1 MCFSRAASQGALQP
15 GNLTRALAR
24 EISGLIDLEDCQRQ
38 VEPLLMTPPYK
49 FAPRARLLEFMRQT
63 GVPNLI
69 NLAAG
74 LPSVDCVPKAAL
86 KRAFDAAFIEEPDV
100 ALGYHTP
107 DGDYGLREMIAA
119 RFAGRGI
126 SVTAEEMVITT
137 GCTQA
142 LHGMIRLLAQPG
154 NVVACEAPAYYA
166 TLEMLGDLGVRVLPI
181 PVRDS
186 QGVDLD
192 LVSTLFERFRPK
204 FFAVCSTLSNPSGAT
219 LPNDARH
226 ALVEICRK
234 TGTRILEDE
243 IYGELSEIDGL
254 RPIRSYD
261 DGSIVSYVTSFSKTV
276 APGIRVGV
284 CVPGGSSDQFAQLKC
299 QQDMHS
305 ATLCEV
311 AFRKY
316 LETGDLDSHL
326 KYLKELNRQRR
337 EIAREV
343 IEKHFPDGTITWIPK
358 GGFLLWV
365 EVPQHID
372 IEKAYQAALQSNV
385 AFSRGKAF
393 FTTPETKVSAM
404 RLNCSR
410 PTTNELL
417 KGLEILG
424 KILSQSV

>member
-1 MCFSRAASQGALQP
+1 MNS
-15 GNLTRALAR
+15 
-24 EISGLIDLEDCQRQ
+24 
-38 VEPLLMTPPYK
+38 PYK
-49 FAPRARLLEFMRQT
+49 FVPQARLLDFMRQA
-63 GVPNLI
+63 GNPDLI

-86 KRAFDAAFIEEPDV
+86 KRAFDAAFSEEPDV

-107 DGDYGLREMIAA
+107 DGDYALRGQLAE
-119 RFAGRGI
+119 RFSRRGV
-126 SVTAEEMVITT
+126 SVTPEEMVITT

-154 NVVACEAPAYYA
+154 DIVACEAPAYYA
-166 TLEMLGDLGVRVLPI
+166 TLEMLGDTRIRVLPI
-181 PVRDS
+181 PVRNS
-186 QGVDLD
+186 RGVDLD
-192 LVSTLFERFRPK
+192 MVATLFERYRPK
-204 FFAVCSTLSNPSGAT
+204 FFVVCSTLSNPSGAT
-219 LPNDARH
+219 MPNDARR

-234 TGTRILEDE
+234 SDTKILEDE
-243 IYGELSEIDGL
+243 IYGELSEIEGL

-261 DGSIVSYVTSFSKTV
+261 DGSTVSYVMSFSKTV

-284 CVPGGSSDQFAQLKC
+284 CVPGGNTDRFAQLKC

-316 LETGDLDSHL
+316 LEEADLDSHL
-326 KYLKELNRQRR
+326 KYLKALNRQRR
-337 EIAREV
+337 ETGREL
-343 IEKHFPDGTITWIPK
+343 IEKFFPEGTTIWIPE

-365 EVPQHID
+365 EVPPLID
-372 IEKAYQAALQSNV
+372 IEAAYQAALLKNV

-393 FTTPETKVSAM
+393 FTTPEANVSSM
-404 RLNCSR
+404 RINCSR
-410 PTTNELL
+410 PTTNQLVE
-417 KGLEILG
+417 GLETLG

>member
-1 MCFSRAASQGALQP
+1 MDS
-15 GNLTRALAR
+15 
-24 EISGLIDLEDCQRQ
+24 
-38 VEPLLMTPPYK
+38 PYK
-49 FAPRARLLEFMRQT
+49 FAPRARLLEFMRQVGT
-63 GVPNLI
+63 PNLI

-74 LPSVDCVPKAAL
+74 LPSADCVPKADL
-86 KRAFDAAFIEEPDV
+86 KRAFDAAFNEEPDI

-107 DGDYGLREMIAA
+107 DGDYALRQKIAE
-119 RFAGRGI
+119 RFARRGI
-126 SVTAEEMVITT
+126 FVTPAEMVMTT

-154 NVVACEAPAYYA
+154 DVVACEAPAYYA
-166 TLEMLGDLGVRVLPI
+166 TLEMLGDMGIRVLPI
-181 PVRDS
+181 PVRDA
-186 QGVDLD
+186 QGFDLD

-219 LPNDARH
+219 LSNDTRL
-226 ALVEICRK
+226 ALLEICRK
-234 TGTRILEDE
+234 TSTHILEDE

-261 DGSIVSYVTSFSKTV
+261 DGSVVSYVTSFSKTV

-284 CVPGGSSDQFAQLKC
+284 CVPGGSSDRFAQLKC

-316 LETGDLDSHL
+316 LETADLDSHL
-326 KYLKELNRQRR
+326 KYLKELNCQRR
-337 EIAREV
+337 EIAREI
-343 IEKHFPDGTITWIPK
+343 IEKHFPDGTIIWIPE

-365 EVPQHID
+365 EVPQRID
-372 IEKAYQAALQSNV
+372 IEKAYQAALLKNV

-393 FTTPETKVSAM
+393 FTTPEANVSSM
-404 RLNCSR
+404 RINCSR
-410 PTTNELL
+410 PTTNELVQ
-417 KGLEILG
+417 GLEILG
-424 KILSQSV
+424 KILSRDV

>member
-1 MCFSRAASQGALQP
+1 M
-15 GNLTRALAR
+15 
-24 EISGLIDLEDCQRQ
+24 IS
-38 VEPLLMTPPYK
+38 PYK
-49 FAPRARLLEFMRQT
+49 FAPRARLLDFMRQA
-63 GVPNLI
+63 GNPNLI

-74 LPSVDCVPKAAL
+74 LPSVECVPTAAL
-86 KRAFDAAFIEEPDV
+86 KRAFDLAFIEEADV

-107 DGDYGLREMIAA
+107 DGDYALRAKIAE
-119 RFAGRGI
+119 RFARRGI
-126 SVTAEEMVITT
+126 SVTPDEMVITT

-142 LHGMIRLLAQPG
+142 LHGMIRLLARSG
-154 NVVACEAPAYYA
+154 DIVACEAPAYYA
-166 TLEMLGDLGVRVLPI
+166 TLEMLGDTAIRVLPL

-192 LVSTLFERFRPK
+192 LVSTLFERYRPK
-204 FFAVCSTLSNPSGAT
+204 FFVVCSTLSNPSGAT
-219 LPNDARH
+219 MSNDARR

-234 TGTRILEDE
+234 TDTHILEDE

-261 DGSIVSYVTSFSKTV
+261 DGSIVSYVMSFSKTV
-276 APGIRVGV
+276 APGIRVGA
-284 CVPGGSSDQFAQLKC
+284 CVPGGNTDRFAQLKC

-316 LETGDLDSHL
+316 LESADLDSHL

-337 EIAREV
+337 HIAREM
-343 IEKHFPDGTITWIPK
+343 IEKYFPQGTIIWIPE

-365 EVPQHID
+365 EVPPRID
-372 IEKAYQAALQSNV
+372 IETVYQAALLKNV

-393 FTTPETKVSAM
+393 FTTPETKVSSM
-404 RLNCSR
+404 RINCSR
-410 PTTNELL
+410 PTTNELVQ
-417 KGLEILG
+417 GLETLG

>member
-1 MCFSRAASQGALQP
+1 M
-15 GNLTRALAR
+15 
-24 EISGLIDLEDCQRQ
+24 IS
-38 VEPLLMTPPYK
+38 PYK
-49 FAPRARLLEFMRQT
+49 FAPRARLLDFMRQA
-63 GVPNLI
+63 GDPNLI

-86 KRAFDAAFIEEPDV
+86 KRAFDLAFIEEADV

-107 DGDYGLREMIAA
+107 DGDYALRAKIAE
-119 RFAGRGI
+119 RFARRGI
-126 SVTAEEMVITT
+126 SVTPDEMVITT

-142 LHGMIRLLAQPG
+142 LHGMIRLLAQSG
-154 NVVACEAPAYYA
+154 DVVACESPAYYA
-166 TLEMLGDLGVRVLPI
+166 TLEMLGDTAIRVLPL

-192 LVSTLFERFRPK
+192 LVSTLFERYRPK
-204 FFAVCSTLSNPSGAT
+204 FFVVCSTLSNPSGAT
-219 LPNDARH
+219 MSNDARR

-234 TGTRILEDE
+234 TNTHILEDE

-261 DGSIVSYVTSFSKTV
+261 DGSIVSYVVSFSKTV

-284 CVPGGSSDQFAQLKC
+284 CIPGGNTDRFAQLKC

-316 LETGDLDSHL
+316 LEGADLDAHL

-337 EIAREV
+337 HIAREM
-343 IEKHFPDGTITWIPK
+343 IEKYFPQGTIIWIPE

-365 EVPQHID
+365 EVPPRID
-372 IEKAYQAALQSNV
+372 IEAVYQTALLKNV

-393 FTTPETKVSAM
+393 FTTPETKVSSM
-404 RLNCSR
+404 RINCSR
-410 PTTNELL
+410 PTTNELVQ
-417 KGLEILG
+417 GLETLG
-424 KILSQSV
+424 KILSQNV

>member
-1 MCFSRAASQGALQP
+1 M
-15 GNLTRALAR
+15 
-24 EISGLIDLEDCQRQ
+24 IS
-38 VEPLLMTPPYK
+38 PYK
-49 FAPRARLLEFMRQT
+49 FAPRARLLDFMRQA
-63 GVPNLI
+63 GNPNLI

-86 KRAFDAAFIEEPDV
+86 KRAFDSAFTEEADV

-107 DGDYGLREMIAA
+107 DGDYALRAKVAE
-119 RFAGRGI
+119 RFARRGI
-126 SVTAEEMVITT
+126 SVTPDEMVITT

-142 LHGMIRLLAQPG
+142 LHGMIRLLAHSG
-154 NVVACEAPAYYA
+154 DVVACEAPAYYA
-166 TLEMLGDLGVRVLPI
+166 TLEMLGDTGIRVLPL

-192 LVSTLFERFRPK
+192 LVSTLFERYRPK
-204 FFAVCSTLSNPSGAT
+204 FFVVCSTLSNPSGAT
-219 LPNDARH
+219 MPNEARR

-234 TGTRILEDE
+234 NDIHILEDE

-261 DGSIVSYVTSFSKTV
+261 DGSIVSYVISFSKTV

-284 CVPGGSSDQFAQLKC
+284 CVPGGNTDRFAQLKC

-316 LETGDLDSHL
+316 LEGADLDSHL

-337 EIAREV
+337 QIAREI
-343 IEKHFPDGTITWIPK
+343 IEKYFPQGTIIWIPE

-365 EVPQHID
+365 EVPQRID
-372 IEKAYQAALQSNV
+372 IEAVYEAALLKNV

-393 FTTPETKVSAM
+393 FTTPEAKVSSM
-404 RLNCSR
+404 RINCSR
-410 PTTNELL
+410 PTTNELVQ
-417 KGLEILG
+417 GLETLG

>member
-1 MCFSRAASQGALQP
+1 MNS
-15 GNLTRALAR
+15 
-24 EISGLIDLEDCQRQ
+24 
-38 VEPLLMTPPYK
+38 PYK
-49 FAPRARLLEFMRQT
+49 FVPQARLLDFMRQA
-63 GVPNLI
+63 GNPDLI

-86 KRAFDAAFIEEPDV
+86 KRAFDAAFSEEPDV

-107 DGDYGLREMIAA
+107 DGDYRLRERIAA
-119 RFAGRGI
+119 RFARRGI
-126 SVTAEEMVITT
+126 SVTPEEMVITT

-154 NVVACEAPAYYA
+154 DVVACEAPAYYA
-166 TLEMLGDLGVRVLPI
+166 TLEMLGDMGMRVLPI

-186 QGVDLD
+186 HGVDLD
-192 LVSTLFERFRPK
+192 LVVTLFERFQPK
-204 FFAVCSTLSNPSGAT
+204 FFVVCSALSNPSGAT
-219 LPNDARH
+219 MTNEARR

-243 IYGELSEIDGL
+243 IYGELSEIEGL

-284 CVPGGSSDQFAQLKC
+284 CVPGGNTDRFAQLKC

-305 ATLCEV
+305 TTLCEV

-316 LETGDLDSHL
+316 LEKAHLDSHL
-326 KYLKELNRQRR
+326 KYLKALNRQRR
-337 EIAREV
+337 ETGREL
-343 IEKHFPDGTITWIPK
+343 IEKFFPEGTTIWIPE

-365 EVPQHID
+365 EVPSRLD
-372 IEKAYQAALQSNV
+372 IEAAYQAALQKNV
-385 AFSRGKAF
+385 AFSRGKSF
-393 FTTPETKVSAM
+393 FTTPEAKISAM
-404 RLNCSR
+404 RINCSR
-410 PTTNELL
+410 PTANELVQ
-417 KGLEILG
+417 GIETLG
-424 KILSQSV
+424 KILRQGL

>member
-1 MCFSRAASQGALQP
+1 MNS
-15 GNLTRALAR
+15 
-24 EISGLIDLEDCQRQ
+24 
-38 VEPLLMTPPYK
+38 PYK
-49 FAPRARLLEFMRQT
+49 FVPQARLLEFMRQA
-63 GVPNLI
+63 GNPDLI

-86 KRAFDAAFIEEPDV
+86 KRAFDAAFSEEPDV

-107 DGDYGLREMIAA
+107 DGDYRLREKIAA
-119 RFAGRGI
+119 RFARRGI
-126 SVTAEEMVITT
+126 SVTPEEIVITT

-154 NVVACEAPAYYA
+154 DVVACEAPAYYA
-166 TLEMLGDLGVRVLPI
+166 TLEMLGDTGMRVLPI

-186 QGVDLD
+186 HGVDLD
-192 LVSTLFERFRPK
+192 LVATLFERFHPK
-204 FFAVCSTLSNPSGAT
+204 FYVVCSTLSNPSGAT
-219 LPNDARH
+219 MSNEARR

-243 IYGELSEIDGL
+243 IYGELSEIEGL

-261 DGSIVSYVTSFSKTV
+261 DGSIVSYVMSFSKTV

-284 CVPGGSSDQFAQLKC
+284 CVPGGNTDRFAQLKC

-316 LETGDLDSHL
+316 LEEADLDSHL
-326 KYLKELNRQRR
+326 KYLKALNRQRR
-337 EIAREV
+337 ETGREL
-343 IEKHFPDGTITWIPK
+343 IEKFFPEGTTIWIPE

-365 EVPQHID
+365 EVPPRID
-372 IEKAYQAALQSNV
+372 TETAYQAALRKNV
-385 AFSRGKAF
+385 AFSRGKSF
-393 FTTPETKVSAM
+393 FTTPDAKNSAM
-404 RLNCSR
+404 RINCSR
-410 PTTNELL
+410 PTANQLVQGIET
-417 KGLEILG
+417 LG
-424 KILSQSV
+424 KILWQGL